1 MPKGRR
7 AAVALDA
14 GDFHRVVFRREGEH
28 FAPPRR
34 VGRPFSGTVD
44 VDDEIPVALP
54 GEAAGITAFAVV
66 PGRAA
71 RPGRGAAVAV
81 VCKLFLVRTLGVE
94 VLDGGVRG

>member
-14 GDFHRVVFRREGEH
+14 GYFRRVALRRERERL
-28 FAPPRR
+28 APPRR
-34 VGRPFSGTVD
+34 VGRPFSDTVD
-44 VDDEIPVALP
+44 VDDEISVALP
-54 GEAAGITAFAVV
+54 GEAAGITSLAVV

-71 RPGRGAAVAV
+71 GPGRGAPVAV
-81 VCKLFLVRTLGVE
+81 VCKLLVRTLGVE